1 MRKKIDKCPIC
12 GKKLNLIQ
20 TLAWGAI
27 RPGCLECGYELFSK
41 EEGEKAIVFDIKRN
55 DVIEGGLVNEFC
67 SKFPPAMRVEVGD
80 IIQINYYEGDNY
92 YNDNLDYARIVN
104 INEIEKERYS
114 FGIVLLEE
122 KDGEFEEKLYAN
134 GMSVCDIILPHKV
147 RKWPWEF

>member
-55 DVIEGGLVNEFC
+55 DVTEGSLVNEFC

-134 GMSVCDIILPHKV
+134 GMPVCDIILPHKV
-147 RKWPWEF
+147 RKWPWEI